1 MAFTKV
7 TICNTALSRI
17 GISSFINSLEEASV
31 EASACNVVY
40 DQCVDRLLREFHWS
54 FAQSYE
60 TLALVADEAATPW
73 KTDWAF
79 RYRYPSNAIAIRRI
93 VTSLGRQESVAAPYA
108 IGLDDDGKLIYTDVE
123 LAVAEITRRVSDTS
137 LFDPTFSSALSWII
151 AAEICMPLSAADGL
165 RKQAM
170 QGYALDLEIAKRI
183 SANEGQTTRDIDT
196 ELINARFGPV
206 AGGVNDLT
214 IYPSGFTIS

>member
-17 GISSFINSLEEASV
+17 GISSFINSLEEASI
-31 EASACNVVY
+31 EASACRVVY
-40 DQCVDRLLREFHWS
+40 DQCVERLLREFHWP

-60 TLALVADEAATPW
+60 TLVLVADDAATPW

-93 VTSLGRQESVAAPYA
+93 VTTLGRQESVAAPYT
-108 IGLDDDGKLIYTDVE
+108 IGMDDDGKLIYTDVE
-123 LAVAEITRRVSDTS
+123 LAVAETTYRVTDTS

-151 AAEICMPLSAADGL
+151 AAEICMPLSASDGI

-170 QGYALDLEIAKRI
+170 QGYMLEVDIAKRI
-183 SANEGQTTRDIDT
+183 AVSEGQTTRDIDT
-196 ELINARFGPV
+196 ELINSRFGPV